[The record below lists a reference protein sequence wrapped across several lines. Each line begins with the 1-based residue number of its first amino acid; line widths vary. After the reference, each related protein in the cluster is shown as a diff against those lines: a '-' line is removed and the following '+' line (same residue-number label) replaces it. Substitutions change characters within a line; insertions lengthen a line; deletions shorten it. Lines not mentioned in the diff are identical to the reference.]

1 MRFFI
6 IPLGFISRKLRHGAT
21 RVLGENEVR
30 SLENDIFQPIL
41 TFIDEVY
48 EDSVG
53 EVKAWILRKRKQK
66 AGWKM
71 KKPVFMLFLAA
82 LKTEDGEN
90 K

>member
-30 SLENDIFQPIL
+30 SFENDIFQPIS

-53 EVKAWILRKRKQK
+53 EVKDWILRKRK
-66 AGWKM
+66 
-71 KKPVFMLFLAA
+71 
-82 LKTEDGEN
+82 
-90 K
+90 

>member
-30 SLENDIFQPIL
+30 SLEKDIVQPIS

-53 EVKAWILRKRKQK
+53 EVKDWILRKRKQK

-82 LKTEDGEN
+82 LKTEYGEN